1 MLTLILIF
9 LSVLLPFCFA
19 LDPQPRTLTL
29 SNAPLRVL
37 NIGNDTNPVPF
48 YQTSNPTDF
57 PNFGLLSAW
66 PAPRHAPDWFR
77 PIPPGA
83 TIQILSSVILQTF
96 APLPPVQPVGKSYLS
111 WGPEYR
117 PNMNHLDTRITVRQ
131 YRANEWGPGA
141 SGERILTN
149 GDVAVAAHILGD
161 LYRRG
166 EAPTEGA
173 WRMCYVTDRQAL
185 DRCSG
190 VIMVQR
196 DVWLRG
202 SE

>member
-1 MLTLILIF
+1 
-9 LSVLLPFCFA
+9 
-19 LDPQPRTLTL
+19 TLTL
-29 SNAPLRVL
+29 SNAPLTVL
-37 NIGNDTNPVPF
+37 NIGNDTHPIPF
-48 YQTSNPTDF
+48 YQTSNPTDL
-57 PNFGLLSAW
+57 PQFGLLSAW
-66 PAPRHAPDWFR
+66 PAPRHAPDWVR

-83 TIQILSSVILQTF
+83 TIQILTSVILQTF
-96 APLPPVQPVGKSYLS
+96 GPLPPIQPVGKNYLS

-117 PNMNHLDTRITVRQ
+117 SNMNHLDTRISVRQ
-131 YRANEWGPGA
+131 YRASEWGPGA
-141 SGERILTN
+141 SGERILTT

-161 LYRRG
+161 LYRRD

-173 WRMCYVTDRQAL
+173 WRMCYVVDRQAL